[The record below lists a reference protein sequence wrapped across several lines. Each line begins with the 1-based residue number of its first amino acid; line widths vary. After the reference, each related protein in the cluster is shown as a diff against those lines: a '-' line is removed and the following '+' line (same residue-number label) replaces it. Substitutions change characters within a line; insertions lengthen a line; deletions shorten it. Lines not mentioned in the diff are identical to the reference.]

1 MELGFLKRQ
10 LVPKMVK
17 ADINKKQK
25 SDQWLCDSWSGCA
38 ESSFVKGPTKRSFQT
53 DGFHGDTS

>member
-17 ADINKKQK
+17 ADINKDKN
-25 SDQWLCDSWSGCA
+25 LTSG
-38 ESSFVKGPTKRSFQT
+38 FVILGLDVLTLVL
-53 DGFHGDTS
+53 